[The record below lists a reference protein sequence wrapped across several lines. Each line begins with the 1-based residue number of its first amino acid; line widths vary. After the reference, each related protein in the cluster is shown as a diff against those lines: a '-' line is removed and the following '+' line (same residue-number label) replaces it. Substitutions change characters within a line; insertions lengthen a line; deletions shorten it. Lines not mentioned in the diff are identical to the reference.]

1 MQEIQ
6 EMEERERARQ
16 ILVKQQMEKMN
27 INNLNNINDFSQQN
41 EYYPQTSPYN
51 ILEKKNENNNGK
63 MEYLQNKQKN
73 MLSKDNIFSVSEI
86 PKPPPKYNDHPWQR
100 KIDLEF
106 KENMPNF

>member
-1 MQEIQ
+1 
-6 EMEERERARQ
+6 
-16 ILVKQQMEKMN
+16 
-27 INNLNNINDFSQQN
+27 
-41 EYYPQTSPYN
+41 
-51 ILEKKNENNNGK
+51 

-86 PKPPPKYNDHPWQR
+86 PKPPPKYNDHPWQI